1 MTSEDYNKIKNN
13 PTLVYILTCAYKG
26 HYLVGVSVYNQ
37 GILKEIYERT
47 FPNKPKPATNCGQC
61 VYDFC
66 YELGKAYFNYT
77 DPLRRSLDEMK
88 AEILEEYN
96 KPEEP
101 EPKETAEEE
110 VEEEKPNEE
119 EQPKKKGSK
128 KKAKK

>member
-1 MTSEDYNKIKNN
+1 MNTEDYIKIKNN
-13 PTLVYILTCAYKG
+13 HTLLYILTCAYRG
-26 HYLVGVSVYNQ
+26 HYLVGVSTNNAK
-37 GILKEIYERT
+37 ILKDIYERT
-47 FPNKPKPATNCGQC
+47 FPQKPKPSTNCGKC

-66 YELGKAYFNYT
+66 YELGKDYFNYT

>member
-1 MTSEDYNKIKNN
+1 MNTEDYNKIKNN
-13 PTLVYILTCAYKG
+13 PTLVYILTCAYRG
-26 HYLVGVSVYNQ
+26 HYLVGVSTNNAK
-37 GILKEIYERT
+37 ILKDIYERT
-47 FPNKPKPATNCGQC
+47 FPNKPKPSTNCGQC

-101 EPKETAEEE
+101 EPEETAEE
-110 VEEEKPNEE
+110 VEEE

>member
-1 MTSEDYNKIKNN
+1 MNTEDYIKIKNN

-26 HYLVGVSVYNQ
+26 HYLVGVSTNNAK
-37 GILKEIYERT
+37 ILKDIYERT
-47 FPNKPKPATNCGQC
+47 FPQKPKPSTNCGKC

-66 YELGKAYFNYT
+66 YELGKDYFNYT

-96 KPEEP
+96 KPEEV
-101 EPKETAEEE
+101 EPKETAEE
-110 VEEEKPNEE
+110 VEEEK
-119 EQPKKKGSK
+119 QPKKKGSK